1 MAVPLSRGRFV
12 IFMSVAYSVRKATI
26 KGIGATQNRRQGRK
40 VETEQMI
47 RSMAKMDG
55 EVNPNDLER
64 AINIMR
70 GVKDDNQDLVHVI
83 RRKDA
88 ARMLGVHRRTLDY
101 YIQRG
106 YLKRVYGGGERAIG
120 VSRDSYLKFIARRSG
135 R

>member
-1 MAVPLSRGRFV
+1 M
-12 IFMSVAYSVRKATI
+12 
-26 KGIGATQNRRQGRK
+26 K

-70 GVKDDNQDLVHVI
+70 GVKDGNLDLVHVI

-88 ARMLGVHRRTLDY
+88 MKMLGVHRRTLDY
-101 YIQRG
+101 YLKMG
-106 YLKRVYGGGERAIG
+106 YLDRVYGGGQRAIG
-120 VSRDSYLKFIARRSG
+120 ISRESFIRFTSHRPEPLVQKVKNEK
-135 R
+135 

>member
-1 MAVPLSRGRFV
+1 M
-12 IFMSVAYSVRKATI
+12 
-26 KGIGATQNRRQGRK
+26 K

-70 GVKDDNQDLVHVI
+70 GVKDDNLDLVHVI

-88 ARMLGVHRRTLDY
+88 MKMLGVHRRTLDY
-101 YIQRG
+101 YLKMG
-106 YLKRVYGGGERAIG
+106 YLDRVYGGGQRAIG
-120 VSRDSYLKFIARRSG
+120 ISRESFIRFTSHRPAPLVRKEK
-135 R
+135 

>member
-1 MAVPLSRGRFV
+1 M
-12 IFMSVAYSVRKATI
+12 
-26 KGIGATQNRRQGRK
+26 K

-70 GVKDDNQDLVHVI
+70 GVKDDNLDLVHVI

-88 ARMLGVHRRTLDY
+88 MKMLGVHRRTLDY
-101 YIQRG
+101 YLKMG
-106 YLKRVYGGGERAIG
+106 YLDRVYGGGQRAIG
-120 VSRDSYLKFIARRSG
+120 ISRESFIRFTSQRMKSEK
-135 R
+135 

>member
-1 MAVPLSRGRFV
+1 M
-12 IFMSVAYSVRKATI
+12 
-26 KGIGATQNRRQGRK
+26 K

-70 GVKDDNQDLVHVI
+70 GVKDDNLDLVHVI

-88 ARMLGVHRRTLDY
+88 MKMLGVHRRTLDY
-101 YIQRG
+101 YLKMG
-106 YLKRVYGGGERAIG
+106 YLDRVYGGGQRAIG
-120 VSRDSYLKFIARRSG
+120 ISRESFIRFMTKRVAPSEVKNEK
-135 R
+135 

>member
-1 MAVPLSRGRFV
+1 M
-12 IFMSVAYSVRKATI
+12 
-26 KGIGATQNRRQGRK
+26 K

-55 EVNPNDLER
+55 EINKNDLER

-70 GVKDDNQDLVHVI
+70 GVKEDNQDLVHVI

-101 YIQRG
+101 YIKVG
-106 YLKRVYGGGERAIG
+106 YLDRVYGGGQRAIG
-120 VSRDSYLKFIARRSG
+120 VSRESFIRFTSHRPAPLVKETRKRKG
-135 R
+135 

>member
-1 MAVPLSRGRFV
+1 M
-12 IFMSVAYSVRKATI
+12 
-26 KGIGATQNRRQGRK
+26 K

-88 ARMLGVHRRTLDY
+88 MKLLGVHRRTLDY
-101 YIQRG
+101 YLKMG
-106 YLKRVYGGGERAIG
+106 YLDRVYGGGQRAIG
-120 VSRDSYLKFIARRSG
+120 ISRESFIRFTSHRPAPLVRKER
-135 R
+135 